1 MHPERRIPARGVRH
15 LNGGNRCPVMTEVT
29 GIDANPR
36 APFHHGR
43 PQSHPLQ
50 VAHAVGSEEQAG
62 PDLTEG
68 WSLLV

>member
-1 MHPERRIPARGVRH
+1 
-15 LNGGNRCPVMTEVT
+15 MTEVA

-43 PQSHPLQ
+43 HQSDPLQ

-68 WSLLV
+68 RSLFV